1 MAAPADPVPALQ
13 AISRTFGKTAAWR
26 KAHLLKEITKRRKLR
41 ARDLPVL
48 HDTLDFMRAYPDD
61 PGLRRGILDLA
72 ARLREHAGPARLNNT
87 GFPGSTN
94 TYAYSY
100 GVLQQM
106 VRLHPGC
113 LEVDWEG
120 VEDEQPLLDALE
132 LLLTPGEN
140 QGLED
145 IRITLR
151 EWLDRCKV
159 RGRTDLEFLLDLF
172 DRSTLPP
179 PVRVHLFESC
189 DLPVRYDLSVP
200 GTGRCEVSWP
210 AGTIHYQKRDIA
222 RERFPLPPRI
232 RRPIGTLETLDGST
246 GAALVACSLAAL
258 CSRNLEIYPLIY
270 ANPRDVVYARC
281 GRGLH
286 LALVGVQPEFRSPLE
301 SLYFFLLLKNGV
313 PIAYGP
319 ASVFAGC
326 CEMGINLFPE
336 FRGGEIRYL
345 YAQFMRV
352 LHHHLGVEYF
362 FLTSYGMGEGNED
375 AIRSGA
381 FWFYRK
387 LGFRAANPAVEK
399 LARREEARM
408 REEPGYRS
416 DRRTLRR
423 LAPTAAYLD
432 LSGGRRTPV
441 DFGRLG
447 TAQSRYLTEVFQGDR
462 ERGEARC
469 AARVA
474 RLLKVDRA
482 ARATRRLAPLLG
494 MIPGLSKWSVRDR
507 ALLARALKA
516 KDGRSEVAA
525 ARLFNEHATFRAALD
540 TVSEQ
545 ELTDS
550 TSGAV

>member
-1 MAAPADPVPALQ
+1 MATDDPVHALH
-13 AISRTFGKTAAWR
+13 ALSRTFGRTAAWR
-26 KAHLLKEITKRRKLR
+26 KTHLLREIAKTKRFR
-41 ARDLPVL
+41 ARELLVL

-61 PGLRRGILDLA
+61 PALRRSVLDQA
-72 ARLREHAGPARLNNT
+72 ARLREHAGPARLDDT
-87 GFPGSTN
+87 GFPGSRN

-106 VRLHPGC
+106 VRLQPGC
-113 LEVDWEG
+113 LEVDWDS

-132 LLLTPGEN
+132 LLVTPGEN

-151 EWLDRCKV
+151 EWLDRCKHDP
-159 RGRTDLEFLLDLF
+159 GRTDLEFLLELF
-172 DRSTLPP
+172 DRSLLPP
-179 PVRVHLFESC
+179 QVRVHLFEKC
-189 DLPVRYDLSVP
+189 DLPVVYDLGLP

-210 AGTIHYQKRDIA
+210 AGTIHYQKRDIP
-222 RERFPLPPRI
+222 REKFPLAPRI
-232 RRPIGTLETLDGST
+232 RRPIGALETLDGPT
-246 GAALVACSLAAL
+246 GAALVGRSLAAL

-270 ANPRDVVYARC
+270 ANSRDVVYARC

-387 LGFRAANPAVEK
+387 LGFRAANPEVEA
-399 LARREEARM
+399 LARAEEARM
-408 REEPGYRS
+408 REEPEYRS
-416 DRRTLRR
+416 DRRMLRR

-432 LSGGRRTPV
+432 LSGDRRTPV

-447 TAQSRYLTEVFQGDR
+447 VLQSRYLTEEFGGDR
-462 ERGEARC
+462 VRGEERC
-469 AARVA
+469 ARRVA
-474 RLLKVDRA
+474 RILKTPRDG
-482 ARATRRLAPLLG
+482 RATRSLAPLLC
-494 MIPGLSKWSVRDR
+494 MIPNLSKWSARDR
-507 ALLARALKA
+507 ARLARALKA
-516 KDGRSEVAA
+516 KDARSEVKA
-525 ARLFNEHATFRAALD
+525 ARLLNEHDTLRAALAR
-540 TVSEQ
+540 
-545 ELTDS
+545 L
-550 TSGAV
+550 GA

>member
-1 MAAPADPVPALQ
+1 MDTGDPVHALQ
-13 AISRTFGKTAAWR
+13 ALSRTFGKTAAWR
-26 KAHLLKEITKRRKLR
+26 KGRLLREIAKTKRFR
-41 ARDLPVL
+41 ARDLLVL

-61 PGLRRGILDLA
+61 AALRRSVLDQA
-72 ARLREHAGPARLNNT
+72 VRLREHAGPARLRNT
-87 GFPGSTN
+87 GFPGSSN
-94 TYAYSY
+94 SYAYSY

-106 VRLHPGC
+106 VRIVPGC
-113 LEVDWEG
+113 LEVDWEE

-132 LLLTPGEN
+132 LLVTPGEN

-151 EWLDRCKV
+151 EWLDRCKADS
-159 RGRTDLEFLLDLF
+159 GRTDLEFLLDLF
-172 DRSTLPP
+172 DRSPLPP
-179 PVRVHLFESC
+179 QARVHLFEKC
-189 DLPVRYDLSVP
+189 DLPVRYDLRVP
-200 GTGRCEVSWP
+200 GTGRGEVSWP

-222 RERFPLPPRI
+222 RDRFPLAPRI
-232 RRPIGTLETLDGST
+232 RRPIGTLETLDGPT
-246 GAALVACSLAAL
+246 GAALVGRSLAAL

-270 ANPRDVVYARC
+270 ANSRDVSYARC

-313 PIAYGP
+313 PVAYGP

-345 YAQFMRV
+345 YAQLMRA

-387 LGFRAANPAVEK
+387 LGFLAANPEVEA
-399 LARREEARM
+399 LARTEEARM
-408 REEPGYRS
+408 RAEPGYRS
-416 DRRTLRR
+416 SRRMLRR

-432 LSGGRRTPV
+432 LSQGRRVPV
-441 DFGRLG
+441 DFGKLG
-447 TAQSRYLTEVFQGDR
+447 ILQSLFLTEEFGGDR
-462 ERGEARC
+462 ARGEAQC
-469 AARVA
+469 AARIA
-474 RLLKVDRA
+474 RLLKVPRD
-482 ARATRRLAPLLG
+482 ARATRSLAPLLC
-494 MIPGLSKWSVRDR
+494 MIPGVARWRARDR
-507 ALLARALKA
+507 ARLARALKA
-516 KDGRSEVAA
+516 KDARSEVAA
-525 ARLFNEHATFRAALD
+525 ARLFNEHETLRDALARLD
-540 TVSEQ
+540 E
-545 ELTDS
+545 
-550 TSGAV
+550 

>member
-1 MAAPADPVPALQ
+1 VAADEPIHALH
-13 AISRTFGKTAAWR
+13 AISRTFGKTATWR
-26 KAHLLKEITKRRKLR
+26 KGSLLRKIAKTKRFKP
-41 ARDLPVL
+41 RDLLVL

-61 PGLRRGILDLA
+61 ADLRRRVLDQV
-72 ARLREHAGPARLNNT
+72 ARLREHAGPARLRNT

-106 VRLHPGC
+106 VGFFPGC
-113 LEVDWEG
+113 LEVDWEE

-132 LLLTPGEN
+132 LLVTPGEN

-151 EWLDRCKV
+151 EWLDRCKADP
-159 RGRTDLEFLLDLF
+159 GRTDLEFLLDLF
-172 DRSTLPP
+172 DRSPLPP
-179 PVRVHLFESC
+179 QVRVHLFETC
-189 DLPVRYDLSVP
+189 DLPVRYDLRVP

-210 AGTIHYQKRDIA
+210 AGTIHYQKRDVA
-222 RERFPLPPRI
+222 RERFPLAPRI
-232 RRPIGTLETLDGST
+232 RRPIGTLETLDVRS
-246 GAALVACSLAAL
+246 GAALVGRSLAAL

-270 ANPRDVVYARC
+270 ANSRDVVYARC

-336 FRGGEIRYL
+336 YRGGEIRYL

-375 AIRSGA
+375 AIKSGA

-387 LGFRAANPAVEK
+387 LGFRAANPDVEA

-416 DRRTLRR
+416 DRRMLRR

-432 LSGGRRTPV
+432 LSDGRRTPV

-447 TAQSRYLTEVFQGDR
+447 IAQSRYLTEEFGGDR
-462 ERGEARC
+462 ERGETRG
-469 AARVA
+469 AARGA
-474 RLLKVDRA
+474 RVLKVDRA

-494 MIPGLSKWSVRDR
+494 MIPDLGRWSARDR
-507 ALLARALKA
+507 ARLARALRA

-525 ARLFNEHATFRAALD
+525 ARLFNAHETFRAAIDRLG
-540 TVSEQ
+540 E
-545 ELTDS
+545 
-550 TSGAV
+550 

>member
-1 MAAPADPVPALQ
+1 MAAPDDPVHALE

-26 KAHLLKEITKRRKLR
+26 KAHLLREIGKAKRFR

-48 HDTLDFMRAYPDD
+48 HDTLDFMRAYPDG
-61 PGLRRGILDLA
+61 PGVRKSVLELA
-72 ARLREHAGPARLNNT
+72 AGLREHAGPARLDNT

-106 VRLHPGC
+106 VRLFPGC

-132 LLLTPGEN
+132 LLVTPGEN

-151 EWLDRCKV
+151 EWLDGCKLDPQ
-159 RGRTDLEFLLDLF
+159 RTDLEFLLDLF
-172 DRSTLPP
+172 DRSPLPP

-222 RERFPLPPRI
+222 REQFPLAPRI
-232 RRPIGTLETLDGST
+232 RRPIGTLETLDAST
-246 GAALVACSLAAL
+246 GSALVGCSLAAL
-258 CSRNLEIYPLIY
+258 CGRNLEIYPLIY
-270 ANPRDVVYARC
+270 ANPRDVAYARC

-286 LALVGVQPEFRSPLE
+286 LALVGVQPEYRSPLE

-362 FLTSYGMGEGNED
+362 FLTPYGMGEGNED

-387 LGFRAANPAVEK
+387 LGFRAANPDVEA

-432 LSGGRRTPV
+432 LSDGRRAPV

-447 TAQSRYLTEVFQGDR
+447 TLQSRYLAEKFGGDR
-462 ERGEARC
+462 SLAEARC
-469 AARVA
+469 AARIA
-474 RLLKVDRA
+474 RLLKVDRTA
-482 ARATRRLAPLLG
+482 PATRRLAPLFC
-494 MIPGLSKWSVRDR
+494 MIPDLARWNARDR
-507 ALLARALKA
+507 ARAARALKA
-516 KDGRSEVAA
+516 KDARSEVAA

-540 TVSEQ
+540 R
-545 ELTDS
+545 L
-550 TSGAV
+550 GG

>member
-1 MAAPADPVPALQ
+1 MDPGEPIHALQ

-26 KAHLLKEITKRRKLR
+26 KAHLLKEIAKTQRFR
-41 ARDLPVL
+41 ARDLLVL

-61 PGLRRGILDLA
+61 AALRRSVLEQA
-72 ARLREHAGPARLNNT
+72 ARLREHAGPARLRNT

-94 TYAYSY
+94 SYAYSY

-106 VRLHPGC
+106 VRIFPGC
-113 LEVDWEG
+113 LEVDWEA

-132 LLLTPGEN
+132 LLVTPGEN

-151 EWLDRCKV
+151 EWLDRCKNEP
-159 RGRTDLEFLLDLF
+159 GRTDLEFLLDLF
-172 DRSTLPP
+172 DRSPLPP
-179 PVRVHLFESC
+179 QVRVHLFENC
-189 DLPVRYDLSVP
+189 DLPVRYDLRVP

-222 RERFPLPPRI
+222 RERFPLAPRI
-232 RRPIGTLETLDGST
+232 RRPIGSLETLDGPT
-246 GAALVACSLAAL
+246 GAALVGRSLAAL

-270 ANPRDVVYARC
+270 ANSRDVVYARC

-301 SLYFFLLLKNGV
+301 SLYFFLLLKNGA

-352 LHHHLGVEYF
+352 LHHWLGVEYF

-387 LGFRAANPAVEK
+387 LGFLAANAEVEA
-399 LARREEARM
+399 LARAEEARM
-408 REEPGYRS
+408 HAEPAYRS
-416 DRRTLRR
+416 NRRMLRR
-423 LAPTAAYLD
+423 LAPTAAFLD

-447 TAQSRYLTEVFQGDR
+447 IRQSRYLTEEFGGDR
-462 ERGEARC
+462 ARGEAQC

-474 RLLKVDRA
+474 RRLKVDRA
-482 ARATRRLAPLLG
+482 ARATRSLAPLLA
-494 MIPGLSKWSVRDR
+494 MIPDLAKWSTRDR
-507 ALLARALKA
+507 ARLARALRA

-525 ARLFNEHATFRAALD
+525 ARLFNAHETFRTALD
-540 TVSEQ
+540 R
-545 ELTDS
+545 LAD
-550 TSGAV
+550 